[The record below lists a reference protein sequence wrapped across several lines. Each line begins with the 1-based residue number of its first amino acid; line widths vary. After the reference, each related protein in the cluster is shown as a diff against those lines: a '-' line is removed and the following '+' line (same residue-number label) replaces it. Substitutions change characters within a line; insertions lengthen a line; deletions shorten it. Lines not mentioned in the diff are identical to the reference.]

1 MGNRVSP
8 KWDCGAVV
16 VRLLLHALVAMYH
29 PCFMFE
35 FALGEIFH
43 MAIKG
48 GVMKKMSNLV
58 HQGFNFL
65 VDKGS
70 RTGTCLMSKTKL
82 LAAAAKKALEH
93 GSSDTTPRA
102 I

>member
-1 MGNRVSP
+1 MGIRVSR

-29 PCFMFE
+29 PCFVFE
-35 FALGEIFH
+35 FALVEIFH

-48 GVMKKMSNLV
+48 GVMKKISNLV

-65 VDKGS
+65 VNKGS
-70 RTGTCLMSKTKL
+70 SAGTRLTSKTKL

-93 GSSDTTPRA
+93 GSSDTTPSA